1 MIDKDKICDTM
12 SKNNNKKKR
21 LKKAKSCN
29 NTTESQCL
37 VEIGVKKDDVPLS
50 ELLGESQEG
59 KPFTA
64 VLSGL

>member
-1 MIDKDKICDTM
+1 MMIDKDKICDTM
-12 SKNNNKKKR
+12 SKNNNKKR

-37 VEIGVKKDDVPLS
+37 VEIGVKRDVPLS